1 MLLEPISVIKNKAIK
16 RIPRKTTVKPRQELR
31 PGSSRSRI
39 PVPVPSRST
48 TNRAQSP
55 DFNPNYSPERA
66 DSGIDIYTEFET
78 SPTNSIRRN
87 GQNVRHNQRP
97 PDIPEQS

>member
-1 MLLEPISVIKNKAIK
+1 MMINSSHKSPKK
-16 RIPRKTTVKPRQELR
+16 RQQPKITVRPRQENR

-39 PVPVPSRST
+39 PAPVSHIINSSAAQLRT
-48 TNRAQSP
+48 QSP

-87 GQNVRHNQRP
+87 RQNTSNRP
-97 PDIPEQS
+97 PDIIE

>member
-1 MLLEPISVIKNKAIK
+1 MMINNSHKSSKK
-16 RIPRKTTVKPRQELR
+16 RQQPKITVRPRQENR

-39 PVPVPSRST
+39 PAPVAHIRNNSAQLR
-48 TNRAQSP
+48 RAQSP

-87 GQNVRHNQRP
+87 RQNTSNRP
-97 PDIPEQS
+97 PDIIE